1 MQGNVLYRG
10 NLMLSLQAIGS
21 FIINQ
26 LPADVE
32 THEKYLRYDLSI
44 QPSQGKV
51 RFDSTS
57 ITALT
62 KVFNDRQSSSMV
74 KSLLKT
80 LQNELPFLNIRGNIK
95 FGACSAHYFN
105 IYKFH
110 YNHSNIQIKLDL
122 LSENKSLACLLI

>member
-1 MQGNVLYRG
+1 
-10 NLMLSLQAIGS
+10 MLSLQAIGS
-21 FIINQ
+21 FIIKQ

-80 LQNELPFLNIRGNIK
+80 LQNELPFWNIRGNIK
-95 FGACSAHYFN
+95 FGACSAGT
-105 IYKFH
+105 I
-110 YNHSNIQIKLDL
+110 
-122 LSENKSLACLLI
+122 LIFTTFTITMKIFR